1 MRVYRYVYEWKGIG
15 SMRKYLSILCICIC
29 LLYTLT
35 GCGNTSAMLNQKG
48 GSGNS
53 SDRGE
58 MADDQ
63 SEGALSDENGL
74 TEQGQNPTG
83 VDDPSFSAAAASTEI
98 VNRPDSEYDTISNSL
113 QAWWFKRNTDHTM
126 SGCQE
131 DFDIRQYHAYYAN
144 ENPTD
149 NVIYLTF
156 DCGYE
161 NGYTPQILDA
171 LKEQDVKAIFFVT
184 QHFVEDQPEL
194 VKRMKEEGHLVG
206 NHTNHHPSLPS
217 LSIEKQRE
225 EITSCAEKMKELT
238 GYDMDPYMRPPK
250 GEYSERTL
258 QLMEDMGYCT
268 IFWSMAYLDY
278 EVDNQPSPDYVVQ
291 HFVKYVHPGAMPLLH
306 NVSSANAQAL
316 PALIESMREA
326 GYRFG
331 RIDEFCHF

>member
-1 MRVYRYVYEWKGIG
+1 
-15 SMRKYLSILCICIC
+15 MRKYVSVLCVMVCLICM
-29 LLYTLT
+29 LA
-35 GCGNTSAMLNQKG
+35 GCGDTSVMQYNTG
-48 GSGNS
+48 GDGGQTDETQIGDRHSSGDS
-53 SDRGE
+53 QED
-58 MADDQ
+58 
-63 SEGALSDENGL
+63 ALSSGESGDQ
-74 TEQGQNPTG
+74 EQEDMYSAGSP
-83 VDDPSFSAAAASTEI
+83 AAATEI
-98 VNRPDSEYDTISNSL
+98 VDRPDSEYDAISNSL
-113 QAWWFKRNTDHTM
+113 QAWWFKRRDDHTM

-131 DFDIRQYHAYYAN
+131 DFDISQYHAYYVNADAT
-144 ENPTD
+144 EP
-149 NVIYLTF
+149 VIYLTF

-171 LKEQDVKAIFFVT
+171 LKAQDVKAIFFVT

-238 GYDMDPYMRPPK
+238 GYDMDPYVRPPK

-258 QLMEDMGYCT
+258 QLLEDMGYCT

-291 HFVKYVHPGAMPLLH
+291 HFVKYVHPGAVPLLH

-316 PALIESMREA
+316 PELIEAMREA

-331 RIDEFCHF
+331 SIDEFCHF

>member
-1 MRVYRYVYEWKGIG
+1 
-15 SMRKYLSILCICIC
+15 MRKYVSVLCVMVCLICMLAGC
-29 LLYTLT
+29 SDTSVMQYDT
-35 GCGNTSAMLNQKG
+35 GDNG
-48 GSGNS
+48 
-53 SDRGE
+53 
-58 MADDQ
+58 DQ
-63 SEGALSDENGL
+63 SEDGLQGDALSSGESGDQ
-74 TEQGQNPTG
+74 EQEDMN
-83 VDDPSFSAAAASTEI
+83 SAGSPVAATEI
-98 VNRPDSEYDTISNSL
+98 VDRPDSEYDAISNSL
-113 QAWWFKRNTDHTM
+113 QAWWFKRRDDHTM

-131 DFDIRQYHAYYAN
+131 DFDISQYHAYYVNADAT
-144 ENPTD
+144 EP
-149 NVIYLTF
+149 VIYLTF

-171 LKEQDVKAIFFVT
+171 LKAQDVKAIFFVT

-238 GYDMDPYMRPPK
+238 GYDMDPYVRPPK

-258 QLMEDMGYCT
+258 QLLEDMGYCT

-291 HFVKYVHPGAMPLLH
+291 HFVKYVHPGAVPLLH

-316 PALIESMREA
+316 PELIEAMREA

-331 RIDEFCHF
+331 SIDEFCHF